1 MRQFRGLYENEL
13 RDNREAVQRIRE
25 LENENQTLKDVNNDL
40 EQKVNIYEDHVKIF
54 KVPKVYKKYH
64 KLRSPTAKAQRKS
77 QFKRCL
83 NQSIVHLKEIRNAQL
98 KLLIGNKDINLS
110 WSQNELKELR
120 SKHAQLPMNLPNDV
134 QDEEEMDVD
143 DDNGAVAADEE
154 IDIDGTTSDTDFP
167 DPFLPDGK
175 WNTQHIRRV
184 IHVLDSYHISHEAY
198 HELRLSS
205 RSILPPLHRIKNE
218 KKIMSKGIN
227 YYTCGT
233 VS

>member
-1 MRQFRGLYENEL
+1 M
-13 RDNREAVQRIRE
+13 RDNREAVQRLRE
-25 LENENQTLKDVNNDL
+25 LENENEILTNLNTEL
-40 EQKVNIYEDHVKIF
+40 EEKVNIYEDHVNKF
-54 KVPKVYKKYH
+54 KVPKFYKKFH

-83 NQSIVHLKEIRNAQL
+83 NQSIVHLKEIKNAQL
-98 KLLIGNKDINLS
+98 KLMIGKKDINLS

-120 SKHAQLPMNLPNDV
+120 SKHAQLPMNLPNDD

-143 DDNGAVAADEE
+143 DDNGAVAGDEDIE
-154 IDIDGTTSDTDFP
+154 IDETNSETDIP

-175 WNTQHIRRV
+175 WNPQHIRRV
-184 IHVLDSYHISHEAY
+184 IHVLDSYHISHKAY

-205 RSILPPLHRIKNE
+205 RSILPPLHKMKKE

-227 YYTCGT
+227 YYKCGT